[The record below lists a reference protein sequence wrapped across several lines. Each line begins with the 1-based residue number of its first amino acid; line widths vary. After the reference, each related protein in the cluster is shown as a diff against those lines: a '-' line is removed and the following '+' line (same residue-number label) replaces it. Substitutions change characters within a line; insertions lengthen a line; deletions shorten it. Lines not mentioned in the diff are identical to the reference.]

1 MPLLE
6 MSGITKAFP
15 GVLALDNVSL
25 SVDAGEI
32 RALMGENGAGKST
45 LIKVLTGVYKPDSGS
60 MALNGAA
67 ISPRSPIEAQRLGV
81 STVYQEVNLCLN
93 LSVAEN
99 VCLGSKGA
107 IRWRSMQERASAA
120 LARLDVEL
128 DVRRAL
134 GDYSTAMRQLVAI
147 ARALDQSATVLVLD
161 EPTSSLDRAEVDRL
175 FGVIRGLKGEGMA
188 IVFVTHFLDQV
199 YSIADSVSVLRNGKG
214 VGDWEVSELSK
225 SKLVAQMLGRE
236 VEDVPHVEHQAAT
249 QRTPWLQVQDMGRA
263 GMLEPVSFD
272 VCRGET
278 LGLSGLLGSGRTETM
293 KLLFGAVRADR
304 GAVRGLSADRPPR
317 TPRRAI
323 RQGIGYCSED
333 RKAEG
338 ICPGLSVADNLLLV
352 VQARRGW
359 LRPLARKK
367 MRALV
372 EEQIEKLRVKT
383 PHPST
388 PINNLSGGNQQKLL
402 LARWLVSDPKLLL
415 LDEPTRGIDI
425 GSKLEIRKLVT
436 DLAHRGMSFVF
447 TSAELEEMVGTCN
460 RVVVLRDR
468 RAVATLEGQDVTEQ
482 TIMSNIAGD
491 VQ

>member
-1 MPLLE
+1 
-6 MSGITKAFP
+6 
-15 GVLALDNVSL
+15 
-25 SVDAGEI
+25 
-32 RALMGENGAGKST
+32 
-45 LIKVLTGVYKPDSGS
+45 
-60 MALNGAA
+60 
-67 ISPRSPIEAQRLGV
+67 
-81 STVYQEVNLCLN
+81 
-93 LSVAEN
+93 
-99 VCLGSKGA
+99 
-107 IRWRSMQERASAA
+107 
-120 LARLDVEL
+120 
-128 DVRRAL
+128 
-134 GDYSTAMRQLVAI
+134 
-147 ARALDQSATVLVLD
+147 VLD
-161 EPTSSLDRAEVDRL
+161 EPTSSLDRAEVERL
-175 FGVIRGLKGEGMA
+175 FGVLRGLKDQGLA
-188 IVFVTHFLDQV
+188 IVFVTHFLEQV
-199 YSIADSVSVLRNGKG
+199 YSIADSVTVLRNGKR
-214 VGDWEVSELSK
+214 VGQWPIAELPK
-225 SKLVAQMLGRE
+225 AKLVAQMLGRE
-236 VEDVPHVEHQAAT
+236 LEELPHVEHKALAKA
-249 QRTPWLQVQDMGRA
+249 TPWLKVEGIGRR
-263 GMLEPVSFD
+263 GTLDPVSFD
-272 VCRGET
+272 IRQGET

-293 KLLFGAVRADR
+293 KLLFGAVRSDR
-304 GAVRGLSADRPPR
+304 GTVSGLDGDRPPK
-317 TPRRAI
+317 TPRKAI

-383 PHPST
+383 PNPST